1 MSCLPSDTS
10 SSPPAQDAQR
20 LRRAFALLRAMLA
33 CVIWAMAA
41 VPAADAQE
49 IEPRSYSNAPVG
61 INFVIAGYGYTQ
73 GGFPTDTGLPVTD
86 PKLDTSN
93 TVFAYARSL
102 ELWGKSAK
110 FDAIVP
116 YTWLSGTAIYNGQP
130 VERVVNGPGDPLF
143 RVSINLYG
151 APPLT
156 LKEFSGYEQD
166 LIVGVSLQVS
176 PPWGQ
181 YDEERLVNIGSNRW
195 RFKPEIGV
203 SKALG
208 AWTLEGA
215 AAVTLFTDNDNFY
228 GGNTR
233 AQDPLYS
240 VQGHVIYSFRNGV
253 WASGD
258 ATWFGGGRTTLN
270 GLVRN
275 DLQQNSRVGATL
287 AFPVDR
293 YNSIKFA
300 LSSGVSARTG
310 NSFDLIALA
319 WQHRWGDGL

>member
-1 MSCLPSDTS
+1 MSCVPSHAA
-10 SSPPAQDAQR
+10 SSPPAHNAAR
-20 LRRAFALLRAMLA
+20 LRHVLAALRALLA
-33 CVIWAMAA
+33 CVLWAIAA

-61 INFVIAGYGYTQ
+61 INFLIAGYGYTR
-73 GGFPTDTGLPVTD
+73 GGFPTDTGLPITD
-86 PKLDTSN
+86 PKLETSN

-116 YTWLSGTAIYNGQP
+116 YTWLSGTAVYNGQP
-130 VERVVNGPGDPLF
+130 VERVVKGPGNPLF
-143 RVSINLYG
+143 RVSINFFG

-156 LKEFSGYEQD
+156 LKEFSSYEQD
-166 LIVGVSLQVS
+166 VIVGASLQVS

-181 YDEERLVNIGSNRW
+181 YDDERVVNIGTNRW

-203 SKALG
+203 SKAFG

-215 AAVTLFTDNDNFY
+215 AAVTLFTDNENFY

-253 WASGD
+253 WASAD

-270 GLVRN
+270 GALRN
-275 DLQQNSRVGATL
+275 DLQQNSRIGATL

-300 LSSGVSARTG
+300 VSSGVSARTG
-310 NSFDLIALA
+310 NSFDLIAMA

>member
-1 MSCLPSDTS
+1 MPCLRSHVQPA
-10 SSPPAQDAQR
+10 PPAHQAASH
-20 LRRAFALLRAMLA
+20 AFALLRALLA
-33 CVIWAMAA
+33 CVVWFFAA

-61 INFVIAGYGYTQ
+61 VNFLIAGYGYTQ

-116 YTWLSGTAIYNGQP
+116 YTWLSGTAMYQGQP

-151 APPLT
+151 APPLS
-156 LKEFSGYEQD
+156 LKEFSSYQQD

-181 YDEERLVNIGSNRW
+181 YDSARLVNIGSNRW

-240 VQGHVIYSFRNGV
+240 LQGHLIYSFRNGV
-253 WASGD
+253 WASAD

-270 GLVRN
+270 GVLRN
-275 DLQQNSRVGATL
+275 DLQQNTRVGATL